1 MDQVVKS
8 LRNWARARARMADK
22 RGRFQG
28 SNKKDN
34 VVACYCWCWLCL
46 LWDGMIPCPCAHL
59 LLLWIPME
67 WNDFVYYE
75 MTFVGLLCIQF
86 NLFIFKSLKKKKK
99 KNLYIFRERE
109 RDVKEDKSERRVAGR
124 SGRERWI
131 LLGFC
136 YEETNREWWEMFFIF
151 YFLFFFIFSF
161 FSPSKSYT
169 CTCI

>member
-1 MDQVVKS
+1 MDQVVNS

-99 KNLYIFRERE
+99 KNLYISRERE
-109 RDVKEDKSERRVAGR
+109 RERCERGQIWEKSSWQVRKREVDCFGFLLRR
-124 SGRERWI
+124 
-131 LLGFC
+131 
-136 YEETNREWWEMFFIF
+136 N
-151 YFLFFFIFSF
+151 
-161 FSPSKSYT
+161 K
-169 CTCI
+169 